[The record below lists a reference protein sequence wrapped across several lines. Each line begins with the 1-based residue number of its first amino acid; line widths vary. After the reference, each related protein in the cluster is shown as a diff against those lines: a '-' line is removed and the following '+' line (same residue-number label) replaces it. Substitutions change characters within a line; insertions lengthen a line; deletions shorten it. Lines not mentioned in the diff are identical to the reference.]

1 MTTCLCCIHNG
12 PSPLSPLAGGPWS
25 SRFTSFTVQHT
36 SSACCCR
43 GLTTGPHTVFILLL
57 SGWVPLLPCRSGA
70 SLLPLTLHECGGA
83 TKPTCCNE
91 NPVQPKK
98 PKHNKQKNKKE
109 YLHQLPVA
117 YKIKWNDLVGE
128 PRPMRSSQIL
138 SCCPHPEPRS
148 LLTLPS
154 SSRLLMTWG
163 L

>member
-98 PKHNKQKNKKE
+98 PKQAKKQERIPPPTPCCLQNKME
-109 YLHQLPVA
+109 WLGWRVETHALFS
-117 YKIKWNDLVGE
+117 D
-128 PRPMRSSQIL
+128 
-138 SCCPHPEPRS
+138 S
-148 LLTLPS
+148 LLLSAPRATLTAHS
-154 SSRLLMTWG
+154 SL
-163 L
+163 